1 MNKGASLCRTNVM
14 PQSSRSR
21 TDGRRHLGDDPTI
34 GEYKLLKTIGKG
46 NFAKVKLAKHIP
58 TGREV
63 AIKIIDRT
71 QLTQA
76 SLQKV
81 RLRIFSFVFLNVKYT
96 SFSAVESRSAY
107 HEDARSSEYCAIVS
121 SARDREHT
129 LLGDGVREWRW
140 KI

>member
-1 MNKGASLCRTNVM
+1 M

-34 GEYKLLKTIGKG
+34 GEYKLMKTIGKG

-81 RLRIFSFVFLNVKYT
+81 RGLWLLIEERDLLQLNREVHIMKTLDHPNIVRLYQVLET
-96 SFSAVESRSAY
+96 ENTLYLVM
-107 HEDARSSEYCAIVS
+107 EYASGGAAFELSNGC
-121 SARDREHT
+121 
-129 LLGDGVREWRW
+129 
-140 KI
+140 